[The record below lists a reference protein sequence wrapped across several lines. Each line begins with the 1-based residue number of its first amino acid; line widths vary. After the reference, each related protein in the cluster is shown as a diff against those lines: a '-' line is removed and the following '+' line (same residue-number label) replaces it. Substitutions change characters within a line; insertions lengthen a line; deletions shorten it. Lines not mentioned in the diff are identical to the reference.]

1 MLFRRGGK
9 VQELIQK
16 QIELIAQALTFLSE
30 AAGFYLEGD
39 KERCELKAK
48 AVEEMETK
56 ADEAEREAEKTLYEG
71 VYLPLFREDLLDLI
85 ELIDDVA
92 DEAERVADFLSIEN
106 PEIPSRW
113 NRKITEIMEKS
124 ILAFNLFQESFMLL
138 YEDTRKAFSHTQKVR
153 EAEKEVDY
161 LQDALNREIF
171 QSNLQLAH
179 KIQLRDLVIRMGFI
193 SDSSENA
200 ADKISMISIK
210 RRI

>member
-1 MLFRRGGK
+1 MLFKKKNK

-16 QIELIAQALTFLSE
+16 QINLITQGLGFLRE
-30 AAGFYLEGD
+30 AVEFYLEGD
-39 KERCELKAK
+39 KERCEDKTR
-48 AVEEMETK
+48 AVEEVETR
-56 ADEAEREAEKTLYEG
+56 ADEAKREAEKSLYKG
-71 VYLPLFREDLLDLI
+71 MYLPLFREDLLDLM

-92 DEAERVADFLSIEN
+92 DEGERVADFLSIER
-106 PEIPSRW
+106 PEIPSKW
-113 NRKITEIMEKS
+113 NEKIREIMEKS
-124 ILAFNLFQESFMLL
+124 ILAFNLFRESFMLL
-138 YEDTRKAFSHTQKVR
+138 YEDTQKAFNHTQKVK
-153 EAEKEVDY
+153 EVEKEVDR

-171 QSNLQLAH
+171 RSNLELAH